1 MCFFCHFC
9 DSVLFS
15 TSEVE
20 QHLEKC
26 HPEQEGQIE
35 QFWSSCRHCKLKFLT
50 MDHVEDHVCPMKL
63 SSSKNSLEHVLKPVH
78 FNCVFK
84 RDNSEMVNIA
94 LSYRGSF

>member
-1 MCFFCHFC
+1 
-9 DSVLFS
+9 
-15 TSEVE
+15 
-20 QHLEKC
+20 
-26 HPEQEGQIE
+26 
-35 QFWSSCRHCKLKFLT
+35 